1 MPERYN
7 NKFTKFLNG
16 KGFYAVLALCLAGAG
31 TAAYIA
37 METAANRAEQQK
49 QQIVKP
55 SQSVSSQ
62 WTFPQ
67 SEETAKEQHGVRISS
82 SQPSSS
88 SSKQQ
93 SSPSQPAAPSKD
105 SEQPAEQAS
114 LLKSSW
120 TMPIE
125 GETFTP
131 YSNGELV
138 KSETLGDWRT
148 HNGVDIAAE
157 KGKSVAAA
165 AKGEVEEVYE
175 DPLWGFVVEI
185 EHPGDITARYCGL
198 DKNVTVKEGD
208 KVKQGQMIGA
218 VGYIPAESAM
228 PDHLHFECLKDEK
241 YIDPL
246 SLMN

>member
-55 SQSVSSQ
+55 SESVSSQ

-88 SSKQQ
+88 LSKPQ
-93 SSPSQPAAPSKD
+93 SSPSQPAAPSAD
-105 SEQPAEQAS
+105 FEQPEEQVS

-125 GETFTP
+125 GEVFTP

-148 HNGVDIAAE
+148 HNGVDIMAD

-165 AKGEVEEVYE
+165 AHGEVEEVID
-175 DPLWGFVVEI
+175 DPLWGYVVEI
-185 EHPGDITARYCGL
+185 EHPGDITARECGL

-208 KVKQGQMIGA
+208 EVKQGQMIGA
-218 VGYIPAESAM
+218 VGHIPAESAM
-228 PDHLHFECLKDEK
+228 PEHLHLEVLKDDK

-246 SLMN
+246 SLIK

>member
-1 MPERYN
+1 MPERYD

-49 QQIVKP
+49 QQVVEPNNTVI
-55 SQSVSSQ
+55 SQ
-62 WTFPQ
+62 WSFPQ

-93 SSPSQPAAPSKD
+93 SSPSQPREQSVD
-105 SEQPAEQAS
+105 SEQPDAQVS

-125 GETFTP
+125 GEVFTP

-148 HNGVDIAAE
+148 HNGIDIAAD

-165 AKGEVEEVYE
+165 ANGEVEEVIE

-198 DKNVTVKEGD
+198 DKNITVKEGD
-208 KVKQGQMIGA
+208 KVKAGQMIGV

-228 PDHLHFECLKDEK
+228 PDHLHLEFLKDDK

-246 SLMN
+246 SLIN

>member
-1 MPERYN
+1 MPERYD

-16 KGFYAVLALCLAGAG
+16 KGFYAVLALCIAGAG

-37 METAANRAEQQK
+37 METAADKAQQQK
-49 QQIVKP
+49 QQIIEP
-55 SQSVSSQ
+55 SNSVASR

-88 SSKQQ
+88 LSKQQ
-93 SSPSQPAAPSKD
+93 SLPSQPTEPSQD
-105 SEQPAEQAS
+105 LEQPEEQVS

-125 GETFTP
+125 GEIFTP

-148 HNGVDIAAE
+148 HNGIDIMAE
-157 KGKSVAAA
+157 KGKSVASA
-165 AKGEVEEVYE
+165 AKGKVTKVSE

-185 EHPGDITARYCGL
+185 SHPGDVTARYCGL

-208 KVKQGQMIGA
+208 EVKAGQMIGA
-218 VGYIPAESAM
+218 VGYTAAESVM
-228 PDHLHFECLKDEK
+228 PEHLHFECLKEDK
-241 YIDPL
+241 YIDPM
-246 SLMN
+246 SLLK